1 VVTAWFTLALMPTFG
16 FSGLFLLFAGLA
28 LLAAL
33 LLLSFGR
40 ESWRIRLI
48 LLHNIGLCAARDS
61 ELIQRN
67 SAVTAVEVA
76 ASGIKWAFAPTLAVP
91 HDLRW
96 SSNYEGYA
104 ANPALVARYGR
115 AMTISLQARWY
126 PASH

>member
-1 VVTAWFTLALMPTFG
+1 MKC
-16 FSGLFLLFAGLA
+16 FSLGWLGRLRRSLLFAGLA

-40 ESWRIRLI
+40 KSWRVSLI

-61 ELIQRN
+61 ELIQSN

-96 SSNYEGYA
+96 SSNYGGYA
-104 ANPALVARYGR
+104 ANPTLVARYGR
-115 AMTISLQARWY
+115 AMTISLQAR
-126 PASH
+126 